1 MAVPRPL
8 LLTLLGTVL
17 LAATFLAT
25 RNAREQAA
33 EAPAPPAQEAAAP
46 EQAAPEASQK
56 AKPRADRAQGSGN
69 SSRDAAPAR
78 ERAER
83 RGAAPEKR
91 GADKRPT
98 RSSTV
103 AAVKRAI
110 SSNRTVVLFF
120 YQRRSSDD
128 RRVAAS
134 VNALR
139 GTKAAVFRDRIR
151 NLARYGQIATTVG
164 VTRAPSIV
172 IIGKGR
178 SGRLIEGYV
187 DANTL
192 AQRVADAR

>member
-17 LAATFLAT
+17 LAATFLVT

-33 EAPAPPAQEAAAP
+33 EEPTPPAQQAAAP
-46 EQAAPEASQK
+46 ETAPKPAEKS
-56 AKPRADRAQGSGN
+56 KPRADKAQATGN
-69 SSRDAAPAR
+69 DTRKAAPSK
-78 ERAER
+78 ERTDKPANR
-83 RGAAPEKR
+83 PDKGAA
-91 GADKRPT
+91 AKRPV
-98 RSSTV
+98 RPGMV
-103 AAVKRAI
+103 AAVRRAVR
-110 SSNRTVVLFF
+110 SNRTVVLFF
-120 YQRRSSDD
+120 FQRGASDD

-134 VNALR
+134 LKSLR
-139 GTKAAVFRDRIR
+139 GSKAVVFKDRIG
-151 NLARYGQIATTVG
+151 NLARYGQLATSAG

-178 SGRLIEGYV
+178 RGRLIEGYV